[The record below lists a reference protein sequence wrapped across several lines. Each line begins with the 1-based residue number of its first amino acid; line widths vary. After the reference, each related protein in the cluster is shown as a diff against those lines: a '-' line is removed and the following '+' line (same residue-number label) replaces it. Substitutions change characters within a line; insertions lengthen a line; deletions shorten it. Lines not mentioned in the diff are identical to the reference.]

1 MTGMTRRS
9 AMALFGGGAAALA
22 LGGCDDIPDQAVRP
36 WAAAAGPW
44 TDTRLGLLAHGVLAP
59 NPHNR
64 QPWVADLR
72 DPDAITLYCRTD
84 RLLPETDPFGRQ
96 ILIGLG
102 AFTELAVIG
111 AGRLGLAARVTPFP
125 AGPFPADRI
134 DGRPVARIELAPGG
148 RSDAL
153 AQAIPRRRSTKEA
166 FRGEALDHGHAAALI
181 DAASGP
187 ATRLAWT
194 SEPRL
199 VADLGAIG
207 ADAFVVEMETPRTYR
222 ESVDLMRIG
231 AGEIAA
237 NPDGIPLHGPLMWWL
252 ARLGLLDRRSVA
264 DPTSSAFA
272 AGRDKYTG
280 MIRSTPSFAWL
291 VTRGNNRAAQF
302 AAGRAYARLDLTA
315 AALGVAIHPISQVL
329 QEYPEM
335 AALQARFDR
344 RLGIGADERV
354 QMLVRLGYA
363 KMPGPSPRWPVETII
378 RT

>member
-1 MTGMTRRS
+1 MDMMTRRR
-9 AMALFGGGAAALA
+9 ALGLMGAGLALA
-22 LGGCDDIPDQAVRP
+22 GCNEIPEQATQP

-44 TDTRLGLLAHGVLAP
+44 SDVRLALLSQAILAP

-64 QPWVADLR
+64 QPWRVDLR
-72 DPDAITLYCRTD
+72 EPDAVTLYCDTG

-111 AGRLGLAARVTPFP
+111 AGRVGLQAQVTPFP
-125 AGPFPADRI
+125 AGLFPADRI
-134 DGRPVARIELAPGG
+134 DGRPVARIALRPGG
-148 RSDAL
+148 QADPLAL
-153 AQAIPRRRSTKEA
+153 AIPRRRSTKTP
-166 FRGEALDHGHAAALI
+166 FGPEALDHGHAAGLI
-181 DAASGP
+181 AAAAGP

-194 SEPRL
+194 SDPGL
-199 VADLGAIG
+199 TADLRAIG
-207 ADAFVVEMETPRTYR
+207 RDAFVIEMETPRTYR

-231 AGEIAA
+231 SAEIAA
-237 NPDGIPLHGPLMWWL
+237 NPDGIPLYGPMMWWL
-252 ARLGLLDRRSVA
+252 TRLGLLDRRSVA
-264 DPTSSAFA
+264 DPASTAFT
-272 AGRDKYTG
+272 AGRDQYTA
-280 MIRSTPSFAWL
+280 MITATPSFAWL
-291 VTRGNNRAAQF
+291 ISAGNDRAAQF

-335 AALQARFDR
+335 AGLQARFDR
-344 RLGIGADERV
+344 RLGLQGDERV

-363 KMPGPSPRWPVETII
+363 KMPGPSPRWPVATTI

>member
-22 LGGCDDIPDQAVRP
+22 LGGCDHIPDQAVRP

-44 TDTRLGLLAHGVLAP
+44 TDARLGLLAHGVLAP

-72 DPDAITLYCRTD
+72 EPDAITLYCRTD

-102 AFTELAVIG
+102 AFTELAVLG

-134 DGRPVARIELAPGG
+134 DGRPVARIDLGPGG

-207 ADAFVVEMETPRTYR
+207 ADAFVIEMETPRTYR

-280 MIRSTPSFAWL
+280 MIKGTPSFAWL
-291 VTRGNNRAAQF
+291 VTRGNDRAAQF